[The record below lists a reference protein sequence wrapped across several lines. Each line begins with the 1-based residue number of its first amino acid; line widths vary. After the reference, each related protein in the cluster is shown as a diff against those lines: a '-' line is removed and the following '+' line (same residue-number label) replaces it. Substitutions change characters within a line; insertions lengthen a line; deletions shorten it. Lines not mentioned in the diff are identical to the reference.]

1 MSESLHLRLEGFE
14 GPLDLLLEL
23 ARSQKVDIARI
34 SIVAL
39 VDQYL
44 AVIEG
49 ARRVRLELAA
59 DWRAT
64 SSLKFQLAWSWLDTS
79 LKPKTGNESGDVERN
94 SPQYQAALR
103 TAWNPRSDIDVDL
116 WLRRVGRINSS
127 LYIQRDGTPAYTE
140 ADLRLAWRP
149 EKTWELSL
157 VGRNLLHGSHQEFV
171 SELGMGMPM
180 RIERSVF
187 VQANKKF

>member
-49 ARRVRLELAA
+49 ARRVR
-59 DWRAT
+59 WREPVKSAP
-64 SSLKFQLAWSWLDTS
+64 D
-79 LKPKTGNESGDVERN
+79 PVR
-94 SPQYQAALR
+94 
-103 TAWNPRSDIDVDL
+103 
-116 WLRRVGRINSS
+116 
-127 LYIQRDGTPAYTE
+127 
-140 ADLRLAWRP
+140 
-149 EKTWELSL
+149 
-157 VGRNLLHGSHQEFV
+157 
-171 SELGMGMPM
+171 
-180 RIERSVF
+180 
-187 VQANKKF
+187 